1 MIDPPPTGHYG
12 GEGTLL
18 AYPREHESGSPR
30 RPVPPRRRIE
40 TSGENVGGFR
50 PGARRSHFGGSDPD
64 AHPGLV
70 FEIQHAK
77 RANAALTAAHQTR
90 HHGGLG
96 AKWTTR
102 KRPPILRLPM
112 ARVTVEDCLDKVPNR
127 FALTIL
133 ASRRARAL
141 SEGKGTALV
150 RSINKVGVVAL
161 REIAKEKVRFDDDV
175 EETIRGFIEEQ
186 RAQIMAGSA
195 SDATF
200 IDAATFG
207 TGDDE
212 EEEEDDDIKELST
225 DPDKLQDDD
234 DDEDEDEVEVEV
246 EASDDDEEEAT
257 TDDDATIS
265 DDDVDPTVLEGI
277 DDDLDED
284 EDDAEEPEAEDS

>member
-1 MIDPPPTGHYG
+1 
-12 GEGTLL
+12 
-18 AYPREHESGSPR
+18 
-30 RPVPPRRRIE
+30 
-40 TSGENVGGFR
+40 
-50 PGARRSHFGGSDPD
+50 
-64 AHPGLV
+64 
-70 FEIQHAK
+70 
-77 RANAALTAAHQTR
+77 
-90 HHGGLG
+90 
-96 AKWTTR
+96 
-102 KRPPILRLPM
+102 M

-161 REIAKEKVRFDDDV
+161 REIAKEKVRFDEDV
-175 EETIRGFIEEQ
+175 EETIRAFIEEQ

-234 DDEDEDEVEVEV
+234 DDDDDDEVEVEV
-246 EASDDDEEEAT
+246 EASDDDEEESS
-257 TDDDATIS
+257 TDDDAAIS

-277 DDDLDED
+277 DDDLEED